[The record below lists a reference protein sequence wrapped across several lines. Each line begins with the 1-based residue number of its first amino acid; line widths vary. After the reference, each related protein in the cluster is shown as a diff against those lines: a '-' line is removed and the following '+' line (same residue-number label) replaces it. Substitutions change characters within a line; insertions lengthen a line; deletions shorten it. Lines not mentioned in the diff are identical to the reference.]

1 MTGREKLMTRYTRL
15 LALTVPALL
24 LAGCGTRNTGI
35 ESVHQPVVQ
44 RSDYSFDLATGVDG
58 LAPGEAQ
65 RLAGWMASLQLGY
78 GDRVAIDGGATGDAE
93 VRDDIAGEAARFG
106 LLVSDEAPVGDA
118 PVAPG
123 TARVIVSRMTASVP
137 GCPDH
142 SRVSGLDLEGHTSS
156 NYGCAI
162 NSNLAAM
169 VANPSDLVRGQE
181 GAASS
186 DPAVAYKA
194 IDTLRRAPTT
204 GAGGVPQTS
213 TKAGQ

>member
-24 LAGCGTRNTGI
+24 LAGCGTRNTGL

-44 RSDYSFDLATGVDG
+44 RSDYAFDVATGVGG

-65 RLAGWMASLQLGY
+65 RLAGWMNSLQLGY
-78 GDRVAIDGGATGDAE
+78 GDRIAIDGAASDAE

-106 LLVSDEAPVGDA
+106 LLVSDESPVGDA

-123 TARVIVSRMTASVP
+123 TARVIVSRMKASVP

-142 SRVSGLDLEGHTSS
+142 SRVSGLDLEGHASS
-156 NYGCAI
+156 NYGCSV
-162 NSNLAAM
+162 NSNMAAM
-169 VANPSDLVRGQE
+169 IANPADLVRGQA
-181 GAASS
+181 GAAAS
-186 DPAVAYKA
+186 DPAIAYKA

-204 GAGGVPQTS
+204 GAAGITPTS
-213 TKAGQ
+213 SKGSQ